1 MDKLLILFTM
11 DGCPYC
17 VQMKDQLRESN
28 IDFVERDIDEHKDEY
43 DMFVE
48 ITENEFVPAFMIV
61 ESPDTDD
68 HKSYLYAP
76 ERDYNEI
83 EEGVAI
89 IKEHF
94 GL

>member
-1 MDKLLILFTM
+1 MDKLVILFTM
-11 DGCPYC
+11 EGCPYC
-17 VQMKDQLRESN
+17 VQMKDQLKESD
-28 IDFVERDIDEHKDEY
+28 IDFVERDINEHKDEY

-68 HKSYLYAP
+68 HKSYLFAP
-76 ERDYNEI
+76 ERDFNEI

-94 GL
+94 RK

>member
-1 MDKLLILFTM
+1 
-11 DGCPYC
+11 
-17 VQMKDQLRESN
+17 MKDQLRESD

-68 HKSYLYAP
+68 HKSYLFAP
-76 ERDYNEI
+76 ERDYDEI

-94 GL
+94 GK

>member
-1 MDKLLILFTM
+1 MDKLVILFTM
-11 DGCPYC
+11 EGCPYC
-17 VQMKDQLRESN
+17 VQMKDQLNESN
-28 IDFVERDIDEHKDEY
+28 IDFVERDIEEHKDEY

-76 ERDYNEI
+76 ERDFNEI
-83 EEGVAI
+83 EEGVSI

-94 GL
+94 GK

>member
-1 MDKLLILFTM
+1 MDKLVILFTM
-11 DGCPYC
+11 EGCPYC
-17 VQMKDQLRESN
+17 VQMKDKLKESDIN
-28 IDFVERDIDEHKDEY
+28 FVERDIDKYKDEY

-76 ERDYNEI
+76 ERDYDEI
-83 EEGVAI
+83 EEGVSI
-89 IKEHF
+89 IKEHL
-94 GL
+94 GK

>member
-1 MDKLLILFTM
+1 ME
-11 DGCPYC
+11 GCPYC
-17 VQMKDQLRESN
+17 VQMKDQLKESN
-28 IDFVERDIDEHKDEY
+28 IKFVERDIDEHKDEY

-48 ITENEFVPAFMIV
+48 ITENEYVPAFMIV

-68 HKSYLYAP
+68 HKSYLFAP

-94 GL
+94 GK

>member
-1 MDKLLILFTM
+1 ME
-11 DGCPYC
+11 GCPYC
-17 VQMKDQLRESN
+17 VQMKDKLKESDIN
-28 IDFVERDIDEHKDEY
+28 FVERDIDKYKDEY

-76 ERDYNEI
+76 ERDYDEI

-94 GL
+94 GK